1 MKEKHTQMREHGE
14 EHTCTKEE
22 YYYEQL
28 CYVLQQLPWP
38 ANKHAPLSLSLSHT
52 HTQRKKWQRDQKDT
66 KTKQWLLQH

>member
-14 EHTCTKEE
+14 EHTCTKED

-38 ANKHAPLSLSLSHT
+38 ANKHAPLSLSLT